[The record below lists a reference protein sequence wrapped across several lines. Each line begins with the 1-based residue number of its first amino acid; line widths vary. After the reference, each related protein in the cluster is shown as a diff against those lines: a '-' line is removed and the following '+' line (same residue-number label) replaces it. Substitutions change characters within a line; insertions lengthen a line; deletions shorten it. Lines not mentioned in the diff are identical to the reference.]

1 MPLMETPA
9 PSPRPRPSPTTPVT
23 SPSYNGVVNNTSQ
36 TPVSSLSV
44 YVTGSA
50 WSVTYYKQLLNKDN
64 EGAAFDVN
72 REAPYQQ
79 YMKINN
85 LEVMVT
91 SPLSRSQDSESEIF
105 EVTGTATCYGFMV
118 PNPGDTFIA
127 TVDNGYQAI
136 FNVKSVEKATY
147 LKGSN
152 YVITYSLT
160 SYVDPVLVG
169 NLDKKA
175 IQVFQFVKSL
185 LQQGQNPLM
194 SADQYALYGGL
205 NQLYGD
211 LVSLYFRDFFSVERQ
226 TLLIPDQCFEA
237 YDPWI
242 VRALVDIVET
252 DDLPVTQQ
260 RLKMPTVQGDRAM
273 ENVTVWDALLR
284 SSRSYLMTG
293 IQQVG
298 LVWVQHFRNWANL
311 GGVAFTGLDMILYP
325 RDPRT
330 DVDAGYEGRWCTQ
343 PQLKEYCHDGKMR
356 YASLER
362 VLRTVDLGL
371 FDAACQCVEGSPA
384 PPQAV
389 PDIVPV
395 TTDEYYVFTKAFYA
409 VRGTTYASQLEILA
423 AAAINSQA
431 LDLSTLSRL
440 GNNAFNWPNL
450 ERFYYIPVLLALIKI
465 ALLSNNTSAS
475 S

>member
-1 MPLMETPA
+1 
-9 PSPRPRPSPTTPVT
+9 
-23 SPSYNGVVNNTSQ
+23 VNNTSQ

-79 YMKINN
+79 YQKINN
-85 LEVMVT
+85 LEIMVT
-91 SPLSRSQDSESEIF
+91 SPLTRNQDSESSIF

-118 PNPGDTFIA
+118 PSPGDTFIA
-127 TVDNGYQAI
+127 TIDNGYQAI
-136 FNVKSVEKATY
+136 FNVKTVEKATY

-152 YVITYSLT
+152 YVITYALT
-160 SYVDPVLVG
+160 SYVDPVLVA

-185 LQQGQNPLM
+185 LQNGQNPLM
-194 SADQYALYGGL
+194 SADQYALYSDF
-205 NQLYGD
+205 NQLYAD
-211 LVSLYFRDFFSVERQ
+211 LVSFYFRDFFSVERQ

-242 VRALVDIVET
+242 VKAIIDIVET

-260 RLKMPTVQGDRAM
+260 RLKMPTVKGDQAM

-284 SSRSYLMTG
+284 SSRSYLITG

-298 LVWVQHFRNWANL
+298 LVWSTHFRNWANL
-311 GGVAFTGLDMILYP
+311 GGVAFSGLDMILYP
-325 RDPRT
+325 RNPRT
-330 DVDAGYEGRWCTQ
+330 DVDAGYEAQWYVQ

-362 VLRTVDLGL
+362 VLRTVDLGM

-384 PPQAV
+384 APQAL

-395 TTDEYYVFTKAFYA
+395 TTDNYYVFTAAFYE
-409 VRGTTYASQLEILA
+409 VRGATLASQLEIQA
-423 AAAINSQA
+423 QAAISGQA
-431 LDLSTLSRL
+431 LNLETISRL
-440 GNNAFNWPNL
+440 ANRAFNWPNL
-450 ERFYYIPVLLALIKI
+450 ERFYYIPVILALIKI
-465 ALLSNNTSAS
+465 ALLSNSTPAS
-475 S
+475 P